1 MLACFLCIVIVAE
14 NLRNQLKQHSAP
26 AAVESNSHL
35 AFYYA
40 MVIANFPALYP
51 VMFLY
56 EFSINYNVVEFI
68 FITLFFNWIQACKF
82 CVKVLHHALELIL
95 NGIWA
100 V

>member
-1 MLACFLCIVIVAE
+1 MLNYQQQMLACFLCIVIVAE
-14 NLRNQLKQHSAP
+14 NLRNQLKQHSAR

-56 EFSINYNVVEFI
+56 EFSINYNVVFQ
-68 FITLFFNWIQACKF
+68 LDSSLQ
-82 CVKVLHHALELIL
+82 IL
-95 NGIWA
+95 C
-100 V
+100 

>member
-1 MLACFLCIVIVAE
+1 MLNYQQQMLACFLCIVIVAE

-56 EFSINYNVVEFI
+56 EFSINYNVVFQ
-68 FITLFFNWIQACKF
+68 LDSSLQ
-82 CVKVLHHALELIL
+82 IL
-95 NGIWA
+95 C
-100 V
+100 